1 MTTREKQSEKDRM
14 NVANAVALVGAYGNS
29 TTDDQEEWVVL
40 PEKIAEVQRTHF
52 SCIPNATSGWN
63 ETVPL
68 PTTWAI
74 WWLSRLTHAKHQ
86 LSCGMDGSI

>member
-1 MTTREKQSEKDRM
+1 MTQRKKQLEKDRAS
-14 NVANAVALVGAYGNS
+14 VANAVALVGAHGNS
-29 TTDDQEEWVVL
+29 TTDDLVEWEVL
-40 PEKIAEVQRTHF
+40 PEKIVEVQRTHS
-52 SCIPNATSGWN
+52 SCIPSATSGWN

-86 LSCGMDGSI
+86 SGCGMGGNI